1 MSGYD
6 MLALAL
12 LVGGLGPVLV
22 MGALGTA
29 LNRLV
34 ALELGGALITLFLL
48 VFVEVSGETY
58 ELIVPLVLAPLAF
71 AGTLV
76 FTRLLKD
83 TDR

>member
-1 MSGYD
+1 MSGYGV
-6 MLALAL
+6 LTLIL
-12 LVGGLGPVLV
+12 LVGGLGPVLI
-22 MGALGTA
+22 MGAVGTA
-29 LNRLV
+29 FQRLV
-34 ALELGGALITLFLL
+34 ALEIGGAVLTLLLL
-48 VFVEVSGETY
+48 VFIEVSGETY

>member
-1 MSGYD
+1 MSGYG
-6 MLALAL
+6 MLAMAL
-12 LVGGLGPVLV
+12 LVAGLGPVLV

-29 LNRLV
+29 RNRLV
-34 ALELGGALITLFLL
+34 ALEIGGALITLFLL

-58 ELIVPLVLAPLAF
+58 ELIVPLVLAPLAL

>member
-1 MSGYD
+1 
-6 MLALAL
+6 MLTMVLM
-12 LVGGLGPVLV
+12 VGGLGPVLI

-34 ALELGGALITLFLL
+34 ALEIGGAVITLFLL
-48 VFVEVSGETY
+48 VFVEVSGRTY

-83 TDR
+83 DDR

>member
-1 MSGYD
+1 

-22 MGALGTA
+22 MGALGSA

>member
-1 MSGYD
+1 
-6 MLALAL
+6 MLTMAL

-34 ALELGGALITLFLL
+34 ALEIGGAVITLFLL

-58 ELIVPLVLAPLAF
+58 ELIVPVVLAPLAV

-83 TDR
+83 ADR

>member
-1 MSGYD
+1 

>member
-1 MSGYD
+1 MSGYG
-6 MLALAL
+6 MLAMTL
-12 LVGGLGPVLV
+12 LVGGLGPVLL
-22 MGALGTA
+22 MGAFGTA
-29 LNRLV
+29 QNRLV

-58 ELIVPLVLAPLAF
+58 ELIVPLVLTPLAF
-71 AGTLV
+71 AGSLV

>member
-1 MSGYD
+1 MSGYG
-6 MLALAL
+6 MLAMAL
-12 LVGGLGPVLV
+12 LVAGLGPVLV
-22 MGALGTA
+22 MGAVGTA

-34 ALELGGALITLFLL
+34 ALELGGALVTLFLL
-48 VFVEVSGETY
+48 VFVEVSGESY
-58 ELIVPLVLAPLAF
+58 ELIVPLVLVPLAF

>member
-1 MSGYD
+1 
-6 MLALAL
+6 MLAMAL

-22 MGALGTA
+22 MAAIGTA
-29 LNRLV
+29 RNRLV
-34 ALELGGALITLFLL
+34 ALEIGGALITLFLL
-48 VFVEVSGETY
+48 VFVEISGQAY

-83 TDR
+83 ADR

>member
-1 MSGYD
+1 
-6 MLALAL
+6 MLTMAL
-12 LVGGLGPVLV
+12 LVGGLGPVLI

-34 ALELGGALITLFLL
+34 ALEIGGAVITLFLL
-48 VFVEVSGETY
+48 VFVEVSGQTY

-83 TDR
+83 NDR

>member
-22 MGALGTA
+22 MGALGSA

>member
-1 MSGYD
+1 MSGYGV
-6 MLALAL
+6 LAMAL

-22 MGALGTA
+22 MGALGSA

-34 ALELGGALITLFLL
+34 ALEIGGAVITLFLL
-48 VFVEVSGETY
+48 LFVEVSGETY
-58 ELIVPLVLAPLAF
+58 ELIVPVVLAPLAI

-83 TDR
+83 ADR

>member
-1 MSGYD
+1 MSGYG
-6 MLALAL
+6 MLAMAL
-12 LVGGLGPVLV
+12 LVGGLGPALV
-22 MGALGTA
+22 MGAFGSA
-29 LNRLV
+29 LTRLV
-34 ALELGGALITLFLL
+34 ALEIGGAVITLFLL
-48 VFVEVSGETY
+48 VFTEVSGQSY

>member
-1 MSGYD
+1 
-6 MLALAL
+6 MLTMVL
-12 LVGGLGPVLV
+12 LVGGLGPVLI

-34 ALELGGALITLFLL
+34 ALEIGGAVITLFLL
-48 VFVEVSGETY
+48 VFVEVSGQTY

-83 TDR
+83 NDR

>member
-1 MSGYD
+1 
-6 MLALAL
+6 MLAIAL
-12 LVGGLGPVLV
+12 LVGGLGPVLL
-22 MGALGTA
+22 MGAFGTA

-34 ALELGGALITLFLL
+34 ALEIGGALITLFLL
-48 VFVEVSGETY
+48 VFVELSGQTY
-58 ELIVPLVLAPLAF
+58 ELIVPLVLAPLAL

>member
-12 LVGGLGPVLV
+12 LVAGLGPVLV

>member
-1 MSGYD
+1 MSGYG
-6 MLALAL
+6 MLAMAL

-29 LNRLV
+29 RNRLV

>member
-1 MSGYD
+1 MSGYG

-12 LVGGLGPVLV
+12 LVGGLGPVLL
-22 MGALGTA
+22 MGAFGTA
-29 LNRLV
+29 RNRLV
-34 ALELGGALITLFLL
+34 ALEIGGALITLFLL
-48 VFVEVSGETY
+48 VFVEVSGQTY